1 MDEEKPLSS
10 DQIKD
15 NVDILKRKLRKDTSP
30 LYQCLYSAINE
41 ALVRKL
47 TWKNPLASQVIS
59 NRSELIQKLPVH
71 LQKAFMKLAQLMKPT
86 LMPKVKD
93 MCREFITNTSSHNCD
108 KRLPGRLIHDGTW
121 KAPLA
126 LNIFQTEKK
135 LVLEDFN

>member
-41 ALVRKL
+41 ALICKL

-59 NRSELIQKLPVH
+59 NRSDISGCH
-71 LQKAFMKLAQLMKPT
+71 LEALEVAKQWR
-86 LMPKVKD
+86 V
-93 MCREFITNTSSHNCD
+93 REKMTI
-108 KRLPGRLIHDGTW
+108 
-121 KAPLA
+121 
-126 LNIFQTEKK
+126 
-135 LVLEDFN
+135 